1 MPHVSA
7 LLFAQERAVTV
18 RPGDRLDRMFRNHH
32 ERVWRT
38 LRRMGLTPEAA
49 ADATQQAFLIA
60 AERLS
65 DIRIGS
71 EQAFLFSTALRIA
84 RGAHRQA
91 RRMDLDEAMDE
102 REGQGSRVD
111 EVVDRQRRIT
121 LAGRVLATMEQD
133 LLEVFV
139 LFELEGLTTP
149 EIAELVGV
157 PLGTAASR
165 LRRAREAFRAAAA
178 KLERDLRR
186 PEAR

>member
-1 MPHVSA
+1 
-7 LLFAQERAVTV
+7 
-18 RPGDRLDRMFRNHH
+18 
-32 ERVWRT
+32 
-38 LRRMGLTPEAA
+38 
-49 ADATQQAFLIA
+49 
-60 AERLS
+60 
-65 DIRIGS
+65 
-71 EQAFLFSTALRIA
+71 
-84 RGAHRQA
+84 
-91 RRMDLDEAMDE
+91 
-102 REGQGSRVD
+102 
-111 EVVDRQRRIT
+111 VVDQQRRIT